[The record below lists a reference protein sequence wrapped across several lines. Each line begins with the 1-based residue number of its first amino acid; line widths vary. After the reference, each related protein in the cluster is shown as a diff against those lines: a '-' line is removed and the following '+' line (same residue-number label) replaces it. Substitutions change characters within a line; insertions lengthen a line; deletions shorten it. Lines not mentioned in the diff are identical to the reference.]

1 MALADRLIA
10 RIRSNGP
17 ITFASFMEAALF
29 DPEDGYYTTRAAIG
43 FEDADYFTS
52 GDLGPSFGRALARMA
67 IDAHTALGRPAA
79 WDLVE
84 AGAGRGIVMRDLL
97 AALER
102 ERPDAARGARPA
114 IVEVSPRLRDL
125 QAIALGGRE
134 LRWATAAHGLAPI
147 HGLIFG
153 NEVLD
158 AFPVHVLV
166 RTEDGVREVYV
177 AAEGSRLVET
187 LRAASR
193 PDLRWRVPETLPM
206 GGRWEVSLAA
216 ESWVAQI
223 AAALTRGYL
232 LLIDYADDEAG
243 LLARLGEGTLRGFSR
258 HRLMGD
264 PLQRPGEID
273 ITATVNVTAIRRAA
287 EGAGLRLAGARTQ
300 REVLLA
306 LGAREAAAR
315 PSTPL
320 EQLRAASRRSAV
332 DTLLDPNGLG
342 AFRVLLFA
350 KDAPAAGFRAFG
362 QERREV
368 DRPRAW
374 R

>member
-1 MALADRLIA
+1 MGLAERLSA
-10 RIRSNGP
+10 RIRSSGP
-17 ITFASFMEAALF
+17 ITFASFMESALF

-43 FEDADYFTS
+43 FEASDYFTS
-52 GDLGPSFGRALARMA
+52 GELGPAFGRALSRIA
-67 IDAHTALGRPAA
+67 IDAHVALGRPAT

-84 AGAGRGIVMRDLL
+84 AGAGRGGVMRDLL

-102 ERPDAARGARPA
+102 ERPDAARGVRPA
-114 IVEVSPRLRDL
+114 IVEVSPRFREL
-125 QAIALGGRE
+125 QAVALAGRE
-134 LRWATAAHGLAPI
+134 LRWATAPRGLAPI
-147 HGLIFG
+147 HGLIFA

-166 RTEDGVREVYV
+166 RTQDGVREVYV
-177 AAEGSRLVET
+177 DADGPALVET
-187 LRAASR
+187 LRPASQS
-193 PDLRWRVPETLPM
+193 DLRWRVPETLPV
-206 GGRWEVSLAA
+206 GGRWEVGIAA

-232 LLIDYADDEAG
+232 LLVDYADDEAG

-258 HRLMGD
+258 HHLIAD
-264 PLQRPGEID
+264 TLQRPGQMD

-287 EGAGLRLAGARTQ
+287 EGAGLRLVGNATQ
-300 REVLLA
+300 RDVLLA
-306 LGAREAAAR
+306 LGVREAAAR

-350 KDAPAAGFRAFG
+350 KDAPLAGFRAFEG
-362 QERREV
+362 EKR
-368 DRPRAW
+368 
-374 R
+374 